1 MEELG
6 LVDDRRFAQD
16 YARELFAR
24 KGFGPRRVAQ
34 ELRRKGIAQE
44 LVDELLEPTTTRS
57 RTAGTSAGCWRRST
71 PPPGGRTR
79 GPGAGLSPPCSGWAT
94 PTGQIREALDVE
106 EDWD

>member
-44 LVDELLEPTTTRS
+44 LVDELLEAYHDPEQNS
-57 RTAGTSAGCWRRST
+57 RNIRRVLEKKYPAWREDE
-71 PPPGGRTR
+71 
-79 GPGAGLSPPCSGWAT
+79 GARRRAFAALQRLGYSY
-94 PTGQIREALDVE
+94 GQIREALDVE